1 MKQEKFDRQLR
12 LMVLLARNTELS
24 VDDLGE
30 QTGMSRRTIY
40 RYLEAFK
47 DMGFEVEK
55 NGSHYR
61 LGPSSPFF
69 LEISSLIHF
78 TIDEAVT
85 INQVLNSVYNNSP
98 QVRHLRDKLAALYDF
113 DVLANHGIDAHIA
126 RNLQTLYQAAREER
140 LCLLRGYTS
149 PHSGRTDDRLVEP
162 YIFLSGNSEV
172 RCFEVHTGQNK
183 TFKISRAKSV
193 ELLNLKWSHKREH
206 APFYTDLFH
215 FSGEN
220 RKRVRL
226 LLGALSASLLREEF
240 PYSEQQMEL
249 QPDGRYLL
257 DTQVCSYKGIG
268 RFVLG
273 LYDDI
278 EIYRTPEFKKYL
290 EARVAEL
297 AEKIASKKG

>member
-1 MKQEKFDRQLR
+1 MF
-12 LMVLLARNTELS
+12 V
-24 VDDLGE
+24 
-30 QTGMSRRTIY
+30 
-40 RYLEAFK
+40 
-47 DMGFEVEK
+47 VE
-55 NGSHYR
+55 S
-61 LGPSSPFF
+61 
-69 LEISSLIHF
+69 
-78 TIDEAVT
+78 
-85 INQVLNSVYNNSP
+85 
-98 QVRHLRDKLAALYDF
+98 
-113 DVLANHGIDAHIA
+113 
-126 RNLQTLYQAAREER
+126 
-140 LCLLRGYTS
+140 
-149 PHSGRTDDRLVEP
+149 
-162 YIFLSGNSEV
+162 
-172 RCFEVHTGQNK
+172 
-183 TFKISRAKSV
+183 KSV
-193 ELLNLKWSHKREH
+193 ELLDLKWSHKREH

-278 EIYRTPEFKKYL
+278 EIYRTPEFKRYL
-290 EARVAEL
+290 EACVAEL

>member
-149 PHSGRTDDRLVEP
+149 PP
-162 YIFLSGNSEV
+162 
-172 RCFEVHTGQNK
+172 
-183 TFKISRAKSV
+183 
-193 ELLNLKWSHKREH
+193 
-206 APFYTDLFH
+206 
-215 FSGEN
+215 
-220 RKRVRL
+220 
-226 LLGALSASLLREEF
+226 
-240 PYSEQQMEL
+240 
-249 QPDGRYLL
+249 
-257 DTQVCSYKGIG
+257 
-268 RFVLG
+268 
-273 LYDDI
+273 
-278 EIYRTPEFKKYL
+278 
-290 EARVAEL
+290 
-297 AEKIASKKG
+297 